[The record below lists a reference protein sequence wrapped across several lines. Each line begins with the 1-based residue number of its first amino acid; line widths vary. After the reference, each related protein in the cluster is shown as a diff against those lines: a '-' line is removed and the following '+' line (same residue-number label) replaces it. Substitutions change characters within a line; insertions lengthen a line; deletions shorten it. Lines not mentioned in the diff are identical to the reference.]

1 MNNKTK
7 AIIAGSIVAL
17 LLLVVVYVNF
27 FMGESA
33 PRIDQKAVDSVN
45 AATDAANA
53 NPAPPPDLS
62 NVPASARTPGGKMR
76 PPGN

>member
-7 AIIAGSIVAL
+7 AIAAGSIVAI
-17 LLLVVVYVNF
+17 LLLVLVYVYF

-33 PRIDQKAVDSVN
+33 TPIDPKAMESVD

-53 NPAPPPDLS
+53 NPAPAPDLS